1 MYNFIKEYIN
11 KLTINDVNDFLNKQ
25 NIYLNND
32 ELNIIYNHVINDW
45 YNFIYIN
52 PIPILNNIK
61 SNISIDN
68 YNKIINLYN
77 EYKNKFSIY
86 L

>member
-1 MYNFIKEYIN
+1 MYNLLKEYIN
-11 KLTINDVNDFLNKQ
+11 KLTINDVNNYLEKQ
-25 NIYLNND
+25 DIYLNKE
-32 ELNIIYNHVINDW
+32 ELSIIYNHVINDW

-61 SNISIDN
+61 STISIDN
-68 YNKIINLYN
+68 YNKIIKLYD
-77 EYKNKFSIY
+77 EYKDKYSIY